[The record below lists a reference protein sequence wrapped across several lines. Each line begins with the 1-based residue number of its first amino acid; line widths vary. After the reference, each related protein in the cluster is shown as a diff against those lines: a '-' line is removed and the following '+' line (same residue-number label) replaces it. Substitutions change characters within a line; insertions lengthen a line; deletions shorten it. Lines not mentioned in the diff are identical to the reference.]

1 MSRMTQISN
10 PKRYQAKIM
19 HWFACP
25 AVDFV
30 VVWAV
35 LHGGQ
40 QFTEAADGAA
50 GDVPAGQVLLPH
62 EPAPL

>member
-1 MSRMTQISN
+1 
-10 PKRYQAKIM
+10 M

-30 VVWAV
+30 VVVWAV
-35 LHGGQ
+35 LHDGQ
-40 QFTEAADGAA
+40 QFAEAADGAA

-62 EPAPL
+62 EPAAL